1 MIKDM
6 RFLSKAVMKQQ
17 GHNRELFTLLMN
29 NPDLPVICWVDSDII
44 PDYEYGRYQGSFGD
58 CHIIEYIDVE
68 MYRDYREFVYKDDT
82 EEYEAFLAETTDMTD
97 EEIAEFINNI
107 QWTKAIAVNI
117 DLPD

>member
-6 RFLSKAVMKQQ
+6 RFLSKAVMKQK
-17 GHNRELFTLLMN
+17 GHNRELFELIMN
-29 NPDLPVICWVDSDII
+29 NPDLPVICWVDSDIVAE
-44 PDYEYGRYQGSFGD
+44 DGCMRWQGSFGQ

-68 MYRDYREFVYKDDT
+68 MYRDYREFVYKGET
-82 EEYEAFLAETTDMTD
+82 EQYEEFLMDTTDMTD
-97 EEIAEFINNI
+97 EEITEYINNI